1 MSAWSD
7 AGSATYNVCRRTA
20 PQNWVLRNSLGLS
33 KISGAHR
40 IVSVR
45 ALAHDRQL
53 PQRHTMKKFLRPA
66 MVVII
71 ALSLVGTASA
81 ATAGQ
86 RNAVSKANS
95 YLSISAFSKSGLKQQ
110 LKFDGFSSSDAG
122 WAVNHVRVSWK
133 AQAVKKAKSYLD

>member
-1 MSAWSD
+1 
-7 AGSATYNVCRRTA
+7 
-20 PQNWVLRNSLGLS
+20 
-33 KISGAHR
+33 
-40 IVSVR
+40 
-45 ALAHDRQL
+45 
-53 PQRHTMKKFLRPA
+53 MKKFLRPA

-133 AQAVKKAKSYLD
+133 AQAVKKAKSYLDITSFSKSGLIDQLEFDGFTHSQAVYGVSKAYH